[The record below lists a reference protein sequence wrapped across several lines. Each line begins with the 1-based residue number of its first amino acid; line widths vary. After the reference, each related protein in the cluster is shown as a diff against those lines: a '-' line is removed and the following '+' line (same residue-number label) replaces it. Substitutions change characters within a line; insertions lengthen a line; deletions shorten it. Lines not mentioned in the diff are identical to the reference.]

1 MTRSLIVEADGGS
14 RGNPGPAA
22 YGALVR
28 DAATGAVL
36 SEVAEY
42 IGEATNNVA
51 EYRGAL
57 SGLEQA
63 RAIDADARVEVRM
76 DSKLVVE
83 QMSGRWQIKHAAMR
97 ELAMQARAVLP
108 AAQVTFT
115 WIPRAQNSAADALVN
130 AVLDQVGRGGEAII
144 RRGSASPVDAAPM
157 DVVGEAEEDAAQ
169 AEQAPK
175 TQLLGWTNPAVATV
189 TLMVRHG
196 ATELTVGKKFSGNGG
211 FDAPLSELGLAQ
223 AAAIAGELSQRE
235 AIDVVIASPLQ
246 RTRQTAGVIAEA
258 LGLEVE
264 IDEGFVEC
272 AFGEWDGYTL
282 AEVRERWPAE
292 LERWLG
298 STEYA
303 PPGGESFAQV
313 RDRVDAARA
322 AVVRRHAGKRIAI
335 VSHVTPIKSMVT
347 LATGAPLT
355 SLFRMELSPCSLTT
369 LGWFEDGNSSMF
381 GFSESAHLREVYLP
395 GV

>member
-1 MTRSLIVEADGGS
+1 MTGSLIVEADGGS

-28 DAATGAVL
+28 DAATGRVL

-63 RAIDADARVEVRM
+63 RAIDPAARVEVRM

-97 ELAMQARAVLP
+97 ELAVQARAVLP

-144 RRGSASPVDAAPM
+144 RRGSAAPM

-169 AEQAPK
+169 TAVAPK
-175 TQLLGWTNPAVATV
+175 AQLLGWTNPAVATI

-223 AAAIAGELSQRE
+223 AAAIATELRQRE
-235 AIDVVIASPLQ
+235 ELDVIIASPLQ
-246 RTRQTAGVIAEA
+246 RTRQTAGAIAEA

-282 AEVRERWPAE
+282 AEVRERWPRE
-292 LERWLG
+292 LDLWLG

-322 AVVRRHAGKRIAI
+322 AVVARHAGKRIAI

-355 SLFRMELSPCSLTT
+355 SLFRMELAPCSLTT
-369 LGWFEDGNSSMF
+369 LGWFEDGNASMF